1 MERNVADKLPVVPIV
16 VRDGAAPLWVELD
29 PNDPARD
36 QSDWVFVSAERDDE
50 KDVPKTM
57 DEAIERVKPLV
68 DLIFEK
74 LSKVSVPPKEIELNL
89 GLKLS
94 GRVGI
99 FVAESSGEAAFNLK
113 LKWTT

>member
-1 MERNVADKLPVVPIV
+1 MAEKVPVVPIV
-16 VRDGAAPLWVELD
+16 VLEGTPPVWVELD

-36 QSDWVFVSAERDDE
+36 QNDWVFVSAEHEKE
-50 KDVPKTM
+50 KDVPKTIE
-57 DEAIERVKPLV
+57 EAVERVKPLINLLF
-68 DLIFEK
+68 DK
-74 LSKVSVPPKEIELNL
+74 LSNVASPPKEIELNL

-99 FVAESSGEAAFNLK
+99 FVAESSGEAAFSIK